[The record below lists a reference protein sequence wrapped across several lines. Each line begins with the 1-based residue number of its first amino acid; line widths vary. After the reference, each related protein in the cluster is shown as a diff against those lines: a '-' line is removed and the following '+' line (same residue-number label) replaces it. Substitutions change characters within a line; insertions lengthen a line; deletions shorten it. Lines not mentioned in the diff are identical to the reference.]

1 MSSTPTRATIYED
14 TAITCMARI
23 MGDDAAPIVTADV
36 TSITLK
42 TFLNYGTT
50 ATTTTVIE
58 SFTNIIFDTLQGS
71 VAVPDARW
79 TKDTTGY
86 NFRYQIPESV
96 FDTGDSTYRCEFL
109 FDLTDG
115 SQPDLFVI
123 FSVDTVEVL
132 ST

>member
-1 MSSTPTRATIYED
+1 
-14 TAITCMARI
+14 
-23 MGDDAAPIVTADV
+23 VTDDV

-50 ATTTTVIE
+50 ATSTTAIT
-58 SFTNIIFDTLQGS
+58 SFTNIIFDDYQT
-71 VAVPDARW
+71 DARW

-96 FDTGDSTYRCEFL
+96 FVAGDSTYRCEFL

>member
-1 MSSTPTRATIYED
+1 MSSTPTLATIYED

-23 MGDDAAPIVTADV
+23 MGDDAARIVTADV

-50 ATTTTVIE
+50 ATSTTTITT
-58 SFTNIIFDTLQGS
+58 FTNIIFDTLQT
-71 VAVPDARW
+71 DARW

-86 NFRYQIPESV
+86 NFRYQIPSSV

>member
-1 MSSTPTRATIYED
+1 MSSTPTLATIYED

-23 MGDDAAPIVTADV
+23 QGDDAAYINQDDV

-50 ATTTTVIE
+50 ETSSDSLTVADVVFNDE
-58 SFTNIIFDTLQGS
+58 QT
-71 VAVPDARW
+71 DARW
-79 TKDTTGY
+79 TKDTIGY
-86 NFRYQIPESV
+86 NFRFQIPSSV

-109 FDLTDG
+109 FDMDG
-115 SQPDLFVI
+115 QPDLFVI

>member
-23 MGDDAAPIVTADV
+23 MGDDAERIVTADV

-50 ATTTTVIE
+50 ATSTTVIE
-58 SFTNIIFDTLQGS
+58 SFTNIIFDALQT
-71 VAVPDARW
+71 DDRW

>member
-1 MSSTPTRATIYED
+1 MSSTPTLATIYED
-14 TAITCMARI
+14 TAITCMARV
-23 MGDDAAPIVTADV
+23 MGDDAVRIEQADV

-50 ATTTTVIE
+50 ATTTTSLVVAD
-58 SFTNIIFDTLQGS
+58 TVFDTLQT
-71 VAVPDARW
+71 DARW
-79 TKDTTGY
+79 TKDSTGY
-86 NFRYQIPESV
+86 NFRYQIPSSA

-109 FDLTDG
+109 FDM
-115 SQPDLFVI
+115 SSSPDMFVI

>member
-23 MGDDAAPIVTADV
+23 MGDDAAKIVTDDV

-50 ATTTTVIE
+50 ATSTTAIT
-58 SFTNIIFDTLQGS
+58 SFTNIIFDDYQT
-71 VAVPDARW
+71 DARW

-96 FDTGDSTYRCEFL
+96 FTTGDSTYRCEFL
-109 FDLTDG
+109 FDLTEG